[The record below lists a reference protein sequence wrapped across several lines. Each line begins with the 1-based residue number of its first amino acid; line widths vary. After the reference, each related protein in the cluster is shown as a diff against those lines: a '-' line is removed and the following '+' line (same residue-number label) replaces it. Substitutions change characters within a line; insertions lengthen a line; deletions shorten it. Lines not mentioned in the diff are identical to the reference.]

1 MTADGLPGGFHEAA
15 AEVFR
20 RSSSGPAAAG
30 PDSVPHRAGV
40 PRAGPDGAALTGPDD
55 ALLGAVLAAMLGGED

>member
-20 RSSSGPAAAG
+20 RSSSGPDRPGRTVFPAPGRTVFPAPG
-30 PDSVPHRAGV
+30 RIVRP
-40 PRAGPDGAALTGPDD
+40 
-55 ALLGAVLAAMLGGED
+55 